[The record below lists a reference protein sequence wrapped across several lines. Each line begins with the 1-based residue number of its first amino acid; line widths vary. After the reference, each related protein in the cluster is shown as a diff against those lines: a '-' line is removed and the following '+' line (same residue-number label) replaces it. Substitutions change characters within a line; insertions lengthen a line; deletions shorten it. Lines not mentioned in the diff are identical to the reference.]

1 MKSRFSRRTI
11 LGGMG
16 VGITAAIA
24 AACGAGAGAGMAPAG
39 DTPAES
45 EEMEAKDTMMEKQ
58 KVLYWS
64 HSTQPFH
71 EGIGADM
78 VAEFN
83 ESQDAVEVFA
93 VGTAY
98 GDTKSKLPTVVA
110 AGSAPDIS
118 FLDRYITKS
127 HAAVGATMD
136 ITPFVK
142 ASAVMQPD
150 DIWDRILNDV
160 TYKGRHF
167 GWPWGPDTRTL
178 FLNHD
183 VLIEVGIDPEANL
196 GNWDDFHSASNK
208 IFKQEGENIG
218 RLGFVPN
225 WGSAGIIA
233 GWMIPYWQQGL
244 ELTSADETKSTM
256 DNAEMAAAL
265 EHSTR
270 FYDEQGG
277 WDAVQA
283 FRGDTR
289 PQIVF
294 TQGGVGMFF
303 DTYSSPREINY
314 REEFEKIDYSVVF
327 EPYPDDGEPATY
339 GGGWSNVVPTGA
351 KSAEGAFKFLEFLFM
366 EPQDRAWADHW
377 RRIPVRKSVGRSEE
391 FIQGDPDR
399 AHAIDEMPGAHW
411 VVTAAGGPD
420 ILGAHIQLS
429 RDAWQHLKTIPE
441 AMKEAE
447 AKTQQLLDEWEANS
461 VVQ

>member
-16 VGITAAIA
+16 VGIAATFA
-24 AACGAGAGAGMAPAG
+24 AACGAGAGMAPAG
-39 DTPAES
+39 EAAGES
-45 EEMEAKDTMMEKQ
+45 EEMEAKEPAMMEKQ

-71 EGIGADM
+71 EGIGAEM

-83 ESQDAVEVFA
+83 ASQDAVEVFA

-142 ASAVMQPD
+142 ASSVMQPD

-183 VLIEVGIDPEANL
+183 VLIDVGLDPEADI
-196 GNWDDFHSASNK
+196 GDWDDFHSASNK
-208 IFKQEGENIG
+208 MFTQEGDNIT

-233 GWMIPYWQQGL
+233 GWMIPYWQQGM
-244 ELTSADETKSTM
+244 ELTSADESKATM
-256 DNAEMAAAL
+256 DNSEMAAAL

-283 FRGDTR
+283 SRGDIR
-289 PQIVF
+289 PQIFF

-303 DTYSSPREINY
+303 DTYSSPRELNY
-314 REEFEKIDYSVVF
+314 REEFAKIDYSVVF
-327 EPYPDDGEPATY
+327 EPFPDDGQPATY
-339 GGGWSNVVPTGA
+339 GGGWSNVIPTGA
-351 KSAEGAFKFLEFLFM
+351 KSAEGAFQFLEFLFM
-366 EPQDRAWADHW
+366 PAQDSRWADHW
-377 RRIPVRKSVGRSEE
+377 RRIPVRKSVGNSED
-391 FIQGDPDR
+391 FIQGDADR
-399 AHAIDEMPGAHW
+399 AHAIAEMPGAHW

-441 AMKEAE
+441 AMKEAN

>member
-1 MKSRFSRRTI
+1 MRSRLTRRTI

-16 VGITAAIA
+16 VGLAATFA
-24 AACGAGAGAGMAPAG
+24 AACGAGAGMAPAG
-39 DTPAES
+39 DAPAES
-45 EEMEAKDTMMEKQ
+45 EEMEAKEPAMMEKQ

-71 EGIGADM
+71 EGIGAEM

-83 ESQDAVEVFA
+83 ASQDAVEVFA

-150 DIWDRILNDV
+150 DVWDRILNDV

-183 VLIEVGIDPEANL
+183 VLIEVGIDPEAPI
-196 GNWDDFHSASNK
+196 GDWEDFHSVSNK
-208 IFKQEGENIG
+208 VLRREGDKIT
-218 RLGFVPN
+218 RMGFVPN

-233 GWMIPYWQQGL
+233 GWMIPYWQQGA
-244 ELTSADETKSTM
+244 ELTSADETKATM

-277 WDAVQA
+277 WDTVQA
-283 FRGDTR
+283 FREGVDVR
-289 PQIVF
+289 LLF
-294 TQGGVGMFF
+294 TQGGLGLYF
-303 DTYSSPREINY
+303 DTYSTPRELKY

-339 GGGWSNVVPTGA
+339 GGGWSNVIPTGA

-366 EPQDRAWADHW
+366 PPQDSGWASHW
-377 RRIPVRKSVGRSEE
+377 NRIPVRKSVGNSED

-399 AHAIDEMPGAHW
+399 AHAIAEMPGAHW

-441 AMKEAE
+441 AMKEAN

>member
-1 MKSRFSRRTI
+1 MKSRISRRTI

-16 VGITAAIA
+16 VGIAATLA
-24 AACGAGAGAGMAPAG
+24 AACGAGAGMAPDG

-45 EEMEAKDTMMEKQ
+45 EGEMEAKDTMMEKQ

-64 HSTQPFH
+64 HTTQPFH
-71 EGIGADM
+71 EGIGAEM

-142 ASAVMQPD
+142 ASSVMQPD
-150 DIWDRILNDV
+150 DIWERILNDV

-183 VLIEVGIDPEANL
+183 ILIEVGLDPEEPIGDWEA
-196 GNWDDFHSASNK
+196 FHNASSK
-208 IFKQEGENIG
+208 IHTLEGENIS

-233 GWMIPYWQQGL
+233 GWMIPYWQQGMD
-244 ELTSADETKSTM
+244 LTSADESKATM
-256 DNAEMAAAL
+256 DNAEMVAAL

-270 FYDEQGG
+270 FYDAQGG

-283 FRGDTR
+283 FRGDLS
-289 PQIVF
+289 PALVF
-294 TQGGVGMFF
+294 TGGGVGMFF
-303 DTYSSPREINY
+303 DTYSTPKNTAFA
-314 REEFEKIDYSVVF
+314 EEYAKIDYSVVF

-339 GGGWSNVVPTGA
+339 GGGWSNVIPTGA
-351 KSAEGAFKFLEFLFM
+351 KSAEGAFKFLEFLFL
-366 EPQDRAWADHW
+366 EPQDRRWADRW
-377 RRIPVRKSVGRSEE
+377 DRIPVRKSVGRSDAY
-391 FIQGDPDR
+391 IQGDPDR

-411 VVTAAGGPD
+411 VVSAAGGPD

-441 AMKEAE
+441 AIAEAE
-447 AKTQQLLDEWEANS
+447 AKTQQLMDEWEANS